1 MRQRNSRTLTDQY
14 LSGNPFTSL
23 FLGWFDLQN
32 FEQGQFGD
40 KKSSLEENFF
50 KVNALTQLEFT

>member
-50 KVNALTQLEFT
+50 KVNALTQ